1 MKRRSFLAA
10 LFAAPIVTAVAKA
23 VEAQP
28 TVEGPADMPPVP
40 LIFEN
45 GRLNMSVAEIGQV
58 RAGRLLSSNGFV
70 IDLAAGKMTF
80 RG

>member
-10 LFAAPIVTAVAKA
+10 LFAVPIVPTVARA
-23 VEAQP
+23 IEAQP
-28 TVEGPADMPPVP
+28 TVDVPADMSHLP
-40 LIFEN
+40 LIFE
-45 GRLNMSVAEIGQV
+45 GGELKMSVAEIGQV

-80 RG
+80 KA